1 MTTEIHTVDDLLRHI
16 YGDNIQ
22 LPINVW
28 DVAEK
33 LGIIAMSGEIKDKN
47 VSAVLYRKNS
57 SKPFRTVISSS
68 ESHIRQRLIL
78 AHMIGH
84 YVLLYKDLP
93 ADKTAGIV
101 DYLDSFSSMQTDPR
115 EVDANHFALSLLIP
129 KQELLKLWGDGELF
143 EDIAD
148 RFYVSKGVLATRLK
162 MLGL

>member
-1 MTTEIHTVDDLLRHI
+1 MTTIHTADDLLRRL
-16 YGDNIQ
+16 YGDNIP

-68 ESHIRQRLIL
+68 ESHIRRRLIL

-84 YVLLYKDLP
+84 YVLLYQDLP

-115 EVDANHFALSLLIP
+115 EVAANRFALSLLMP
-129 KQELLKLWGDGELF
+129 EQKLRKLWESGELY
-143 EDIAD
+143 EEIAD
-148 RFYVSKGVLATRLK
+148 DFNVSRGVLAARLK